1 MRRSPAPKAPKA
13 GGTGRKGKRG
23 KRSEE
28 ILGILGDQK
37 LKTGEINDKLDKKSA
52 NLSAV
57 LAGMVKAGKI
67 GKTGDKWRKA

>member
-1 MRRSPAPKAPKA
+1 MCRISR
-13 GGTGRKGKRG
+13 
-23 KRSEE
+23 
-28 ILGILGDQK
+28 IQ
-37 LKTGEINDKLDKKSA
+37 INDKLDKKSA